1 MPATIAAVPK
11 LSSRLPA
18 KVKPPGS
25 RLKALP
31 WAALVQAGMAFGER
45 WRSLSEKDRARLS
58 ELVRGRVRVQHGRL
72 GQLSAKERV
81 ELRKL
86 VGKLDVKGMGRD
98 MLPLFRGA
106 GRRKRR

>member
-18 KVKPPGS
+18 KVKPSGS

-31 WAALVQAGMAFGER
+31 WAALVQAGMAFGEH

-72 GQLSAKERV
+72 GELSAKERD

-86 VGKLDVKGMGRD
+86 VRKLDLKGMGRD
-98 MLPLFRGA
+98 MMPLLRGA
-106 GRRKRR
+106 RRKRR